1 MLEKTL
7 RQRASDG
14 SDSTITIK
22 FSLTAESREA
32 GDAAERQA
40 ADAVTKVTTVLGPLE
55 STPQAA
61 VQLGSVV
68 DTGTAII
75 TEVQTFETTW
85 SVLLDRMTLF
95 NKIVSDIAAV
105 FYFPQ
110 LISRCLSTTQ
120 IHPYTSLVWSVISA
134 ANQVCVSLVNS
145 SVQ

>member
-75 TEVQTFETTW
+75 TEIQTFETTW
-85 SVLLDRMTLF
+85 SVLLDRITLF

-110 LISRCLSTTQ
+110 LLSRCLSAT
-120 IHPYTSLVWSVISA
+120 
-134 ANQVCVSLVNS
+134 
-145 SVQ
+145 